1 MLDHGEVAWSPSN
14 LQDGS
19 WWYWRVRATREF
31 HIPDE
36 LKRLYGPWSEASY
49 FYTDFKGGKPPRAGP
64 DLQKLGKL
72 KSGEVT
78 TSRDRGGSQ
87 TAWELPAAPQLLWPP
102 SGVVLEGEEAMN
114 PNLRASLSL
123 APADSVEFY
132 VEIDRLPTFDGA
144 FLQRSSDT
152 PLMYE
157 VLWNDVKY
165 TGDRKDNDGDGFI
178 DEEVVNGKDDD
189 GDGLTDEDIHHPLDG
204 KKWKIILIGTT
215 FGLVA
220 YFVLAAF
227 GMPIFLIWGY
237 VQSVNGIPHALL
249 PQIIGAL
256 LARFYFWQRYG
267 KQQWRRYAMVLSVGF
282 GVGMALIGML
292 CAALAMIQQGCLYA
306 HLLKALIVSRLR
318 DIPSEYRDY
327 LAKRIRP
334 TLGQEGATLR
344 WRGFW
349 VGSFLSVFLAVGA
362 PYGNMVVH
370 STYMS
375 SDFSTPGAIFL
386 FLALIGVF
394 NLVWKLTGRHPVA
407 AAAFAAAMTSA
418 WLYAHWPFDNLQ
430 LHNPGL
436 IFSTPLVISSLANAV
451 LSARRQSLALN
462 RAELILVYAMLMT
475 VSALCT
481 FGLSEQLP
489 GTISAIF
496 YYATPQNEWAE
507 KLIPHLP
514 RRSTVNDGA
523 DNTLFYEGAASP
535 DIPYGAWVEPLLW
548 WGVFLLALYV
558 AMVSIAV
565 ILRRQWM
572 ERERLAYPAA
582 QVGLAMIRG
591 EDSERLVNGFFKRP
605 SMWIGWSIPVII
617 SGMRG
622 MSRFGVNLPGCR
634 RPGTSR
640 PSTSCRCSCRSIS
653 SPSDSRT
660 SSTLR

>member
-1 MLDHGEVAWSPSN
+1 MPFWSVIGSFSGVVVHTVVSPILYDYGFMPRWQLGSDTIQTQIVTGIDFWRAFGIGITLAVTLISFYQLWATLGRQKEQIQEYFGGDGGEARYPATCQHEGCNQHSEVRGYCVKHLGRGDFNIWVCIALFSISVIYPILLAKTLFPTLVGVGLLVTFALIAFVYAPIMSFVSARLDGLIGREVSLPYINEAIIFLTGYRGVDVWFVPFPTRNFGGHAEGFRVVELVGMRFTSLLKAEIFMLPIVLGVSLMYWTFLWRLAPIPSDSYPYAQRMWPLRAFDQALFLSSTMYNKTWRAGESVGEDHVLDHGEVAWSPSN

-49 FYTDFKGGKPPRAGP
+49 FYTDFKGGNPPRAGP

-292 CAALAMIQQGCLYA
+292 CAALAMIS
-306 HLLKALIVSRLR
+306 KAV
-318 DIPSEYRDY
+318 
-327 LAKRIRP
+327 
-334 TLGQEGATLR
+334 
-344 WRGFW
+344 
-349 VGSFLSVFLAVGA
+349 
-362 PYGNMVVH
+362 
-370 STYMS
+370 
-375 SDFSTPGAIFL
+375 
-386 FLALIGVF
+386 
-394 NLVWKLTGRHPVA
+394 
-407 AAAFAAAMTSA
+407 
-418 WLYAHWPFDNLQ
+418 
-430 LHNPGL
+430 
-436 IFSTPLVISSLANAV
+436 
-451 LSARRQSLALN
+451 
-462 RAELILVYAMLMT
+462 
-475 VSALCT
+475 
-481 FGLSEQLP
+481 
-489 GTISAIF
+489 
-496 YYATPQNEWAE
+496 
-507 KLIPHLP
+507 
-514 RRSTVNDGA
+514 
-523 DNTLFYEGAASP
+523 
-535 DIPYGAWVEPLLW
+535 
-548 WGVFLLALYV
+548 
-558 AMVSIAV
+558 
-565 ILRRQWM
+565 
-572 ERERLAYPAA
+572 
-582 QVGLAMIRG
+582 
-591 EDSERLVNGFFKRP
+591 
-605 SMWIGWSIPVII
+605 
-617 SGMRG
+617 
-622 MSRFGVNLPGCR
+622 
-634 RPGTSR
+634 
-640 PSTSCRCSCRSIS
+640 
-653 SPSDSRT
+653 
-660 SSTLR
+660 STLTY